1 MKNKTIERIGRLFHA
16 MELLNLQ
23 EDEVWREIDFIPETD
38 LDGKYFVSNYG
49 RIISLCRKEP
59 IELKQFV
66 CGNGYFYV
74 SIGKRD
80 YRVNRLV
87 APAFIPN
94 PDNKRIVHHKDA
106 NKKNNHC
113 SNLEWA
119 TDQENIRASYK
130 KPKDKEKKDA

>member
-1 MKNKTIERIGRLFHA
+1 MKNKTIDRIGRLFHA
-16 MELLNLQ
+16 METLDLQ
-23 EDEVWREIDFIPETD
+23 ENEVWREIDFIPETN

-49 RIISLCRKEP
+49 RIISLCRKKP

-87 APAFIPN
+87 ALAFIPN
-94 PDNKRIVHHKDA
+94 HDNKRIVHHKDA
-106 NKKNNHC
+106 NRKNNHC

>member
-23 EDEVWREIDFIPETD
+23 EDEVWRDRDFIPETD

-87 APAFIPN
+87 ALAFIPN

-106 NKKNNHC
+106 NRKNNHC

>member
-87 APAFIPN
+87 ALAFIPN

-106 NKKNNHC
+106 NRKNNHC

-119 TDQENIRASYK
+119 TDKENIQARYQ
-130 KPKDKEKKDA
+130 KPKGKEKKDA

>member
-87 APAFIPN
+87 ALAFIPN

-106 NKKNNHC
+106 NRKNNHC

-130 KPKDKEKKDA
+130 KQKDKEKKDA

>member
-87 APAFIPN
+87 ALAFIPN

-106 NKKNNHC
+106 NRKNNHC
-113 SNLEWA
+113 SNLELA

-130 KPKDKEKKDA
+130 EPKDKQKKDA